1 MVTLPTQFLGLPGS
15 LMFSKILIANRGE
28 IACRVIKTARRM
40 GIKSVVVYSD
50 ADAGSMA
57 VDMADEA
64 VHIGGS
70 PASQSYLVQD
80 KIVEAVRRTGAEAVH
95 PGFGFLS
102 ENASFA
108 KRLEDERIVFIG
120 PNPYAIEAMGDKIT
134 SKKFAAE
141 AGVNTVPGHM
151 GLIAD
156 SMEAVRIADEI
167 GYPVMIKASAGGG
180 GKGLRIAWNAAE
192 AKEGFEGARAEA
204 ISSFGDDR
212 IFIEKFVDQPRHIE
226 IQVLGDK
233 HGNIIHLN
241 ERECS
246 IQRRN
251 QKVFEEAPSPFLTEE
266 TRKAMGEQAVALA
279 KAVKYDSAGTVEFIV
294 DGKRNFYF
302 LEMNTRL
309 QVEHPVTELITG
321 YDLVEQMLRVAAGE
335 RLGIR
340 QKDVGIKGWALES
353 RIYAEDPFR
362 GFLPSIGR
370 LKRMRFPAEGKIGEG
385 LVRIDTGV
393 REGDEI
399 SMYYDPMI
407 AKLITHGKDRATA
420 IATHSKALERLE
432 IEGIQDNSPFLAA
445 VLDQKRFKSGKITT
459 GYIKEEFPDG
469 FQGAELTPDMEKLFV
484 AAAAY
489 ANALLQDRYEAISGR
504 IEPARPLRK
513 DWVVIIGR
521 KHVPV
526 SLDFAAGEASLVF
539 GDSGDRYALKTS
551 WRPGAGLMD
560 VSFGSSD
567 YMLSIMSADEGFVVQ
582 RLGVE
587 AHVKVCTPLQ
597 AELHARLPEKQ
608 KPDTSKLIMSPM
620 PGLVV
625 SVAVAVGQEVKA
637 GEAVCIVEAMKMQ
650 NIIRAEADGVVK
662 MVGASAGAS
671 VAADEVLVEF
681 A

>member
-1 MVTLPTQFLGLPGS
+1 
-15 LMFSKILIANRGE
+15 MFSKILIANRGE

-40 GIKSVVVYSD
+40 GIKTVVVYSD
-50 ADAGSMA
+50 ADASSMA
-57 VDMADEA
+57 VQMADEA

-70 PASQSYLVQD
+70 PAAQSYLVQD
-80 KIVEAVRRTGAEAVH
+80 KIVAAVKATGAEAVH

-108 KRLEDERIVFIG
+108 QRLKDEGIAFIG
-120 PNPYAIEAMGDKIT
+120 PNPRAIEAMGDKIT

-141 AGVNTVPGHM
+141 AGVCTVPGHM

-156 SMEAVRIADEI
+156 SKEAVKIADSI

-180 GKGLRIAWNAAE
+180 GKGLRIAFNATE
-192 AKEGFEGARAEA
+192 AKEGFDGARAEA
-204 ISSFGDDR
+204 IASFGDDR

-233 HGNIIHLN
+233 HGNIIYLN

-251 QKVFEEAPSPFLTEE
+251 QKVFEEAPSPFLTPE

-279 KAVKYDSAGTVEFIV
+279 KAVDYDSAGTVEFIV
-294 DGKRNFYF
+294 DGQRNFYF

-321 YDLVEQMLRVAAGE
+321 YDLVEQMIRVAAGE
-335 RLGIR
+335 KLAIK
-340 QKDVGIKGWALES
+340 QKDVKINGWALES
-353 RIYAEDPFR
+353 RIYAEDPYR

-370 LKRMRFPAEGKIGEG
+370 LKRMRFPAEGALDEG
-385 LVRIDTGV
+385 TVRIDTGV

-399 SMYYDPMI
+399 SMFYDPMI

-420 IATHSKALERLE
+420 IATHVKALERLE
-432 IEGIQDNSPFLAA
+432 VKGIQDNSPFLAA
-445 VLDQKRFKSGKITT
+445 VLDQKRFQSGKITT

-469 FQGAELTPDMEKLFV
+469 FHGAEASPEVEKLLI
-484 AAAAY
+484 AAATY
-489 ANALLQDRYEAISGR
+489 ANVLVRTRLSGISGR
-504 IEPARPLRK
+504 IEPAKPQRK
-513 DWVVIIGR
+513 DWVALVGR
-521 KHVPV
+521 KQTPL
-526 SLDFAAGEASLVF
+526 SITYKMGEARIEFAGEKKTYTLTTDWKPGMSMMELEF
-539 GDSGDRYALKTS
+539 NGQTYAL
-551 WRPGAGLMD
+551 
-560 VSFGSSD
+560 
-567 YMLSIMSADEGFVVQ
+567 SIASAEEGFVLR

-587 AHVKVCTPLQ
+587 AHVKVCTPVQ
-597 AELHARLPEKQ
+597 AGFHALLPEKQ

-625 SVAVAVGQEVKA
+625 SVSVSVGQDVKA

-662 MVGASAGAS
+662 SVTASAGAS